1 MFENEINITSKQKP
15 IINMGSDQ
23 EIIINKLFGP
33 LDFCSIRITPV
44 SKTCT
49 WKIEKEIIHQNNSI
63 EWVTVFEFE
72 GQDDNDEDDE
82 N

>member
-1 MFENEINITSKQKP
+1 MTDNEINIISKNTV
-15 IINMGSDQ
+15 INMGSDQ

-44 SKTCT
+44 VKTCT
-49 WKIEKEIIHQNNSI
+49 WKIEKQVIDPNTNIF

-72 GQDDNDEDDE
+72 GQDNEIEDE